1 MKKDLIHSKNR
12 RILRTQEFLK
22 IDSNKENKYSSNEW
36 HRSNVNYVEFLKE
49 ELEVQQ
55 LKHRS
60 QSSIRNNFQINNDLV
75 DPHYLKLQNK
85 QTMEDPKGS
94 KSTNQNKF
102 KVSLS
107 FLFNLYSII
116 QYLETLS

>member
-60 QSSIRNNFQINNDLV
+60 QSSIRNNFQRNNDLV